1 MITPP
6 HRDFPI
12 VDSAGIPDAYLM
24 APWMESISNLVSFL
38 EIAEGNGSPE
48 GVIFA
53 EKKKL
58 YFNNAGASGTLVYIK
73 ATDGTL
79 NTGWVAIG

>member
-12 VDSAGIPDAYLM
+12 VDSSGVPTIDRM
-24 APWMESISNLVSFL
+24 APWMDEICNLVNFL
-38 EIAEGNGSPE
+38 EIAEGSGSPE

-73 ATDGTL
+73 TTDGTV
-79 NTGWVAIG
+79 NTGWVNIA